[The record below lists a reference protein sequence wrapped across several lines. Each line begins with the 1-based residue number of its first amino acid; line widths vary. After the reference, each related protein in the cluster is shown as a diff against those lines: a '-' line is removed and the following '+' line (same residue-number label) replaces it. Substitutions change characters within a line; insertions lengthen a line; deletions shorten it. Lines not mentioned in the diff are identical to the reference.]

1 MSDGSIVFDTKIDG
15 TNIDKEMAAISKK
28 VDSIGSKISQNAKK
42 TSLLVAQEI
51 DRAAK
56 ELAQLD
62 KQIASQG
69 AKRRPDNEYIKQ
81 LREQAWEI
89 RSYMENLQSH
99 GAEALEHSTSSEVV
113 EKYRQ
118 LKQELQQSAQAMA
131 NLKRE
136 QIDLQ
141 RSLTQSAS
149 NAAGGGGLK
158 ERFISLFNTAKAG
171 IGNALTGAFQSLGR
185 NITGATQNLRNF
197 ASQSAQ
203 TGISAGSLAKS
214 IFSLGNIFG
223 AMVKRKLIST
233 IFQSVSKGLEALQ
246 NSSYSAGAG
255 LRSLEASG
263 TSAGYSI
270 AAAIAPLASMIVPV
284 FNTITNAIMTA
295 MNALARFFALLGGK
309 STYTKAVKQNAA
321 VAGAA
326 GGVAKKAKEAAQAVK
341 EEEKALASFDEIN
354 QLNLKNQEETVTP
367 DVDTGGGGG
376 GGAGSGY
383 GFVEEAIKP
392 TEFMTELAERLK
404 AIWADILGIV
414 HALAEA
420 WQEAWEYNGNGEAI
434 MNALKQILWDILD
447 MIKEITGATLLW
459 AEALDLRPLVTGIRD
474 VLESLEPLID
484 RICDAIA
491 YIWINAL
498 LPLAKWLTENAV
510 PVFLEGVASAL
521 DLICTVL
528 DYLSP
533 AATELYET
541 ILQPLIGEIGEAVI
555 EILTWLKEKLDEI
568 NLWMVDNQPIME
580 TIMHL
585 IEAIA
590 AVISIVF
597 TGAILIAIQMIK
609 AFGESIGA
617 VIRGAIQLFQGLIDF
632 VAGVFTGNWER
643 AWNGVKEI
651 FRSIFNTIA
660 SICEN
665 IINGI
670 VNALNSLSF
679 DIPEWVPMFGGNH
692 FGFSLSHISI
702 PRLATGTVIPPSAG
716 EFAAI
721 LGDNNSDTEVV
732 SPLETM
738 KAAFLE
744 ALEESGAGGGQN
756 IVIRFDGTMG
766 ELVRMLKPEL
776 DSENRR
782 VGVKLVTE

>member
-136 QIDLQ
+136 QIELQ
-141 RSLTQSAS
+141 KSLTLGGG
-149 NAAGGGGLK
+149 NAQQGGGLK
-158 ERFISLFNTAKAG
+158 DRFMSLFNNVKSG
-171 IGNALTGAFQSLGR
+171 IGNAFKSAFQSMGQSVS
-185 NITGATQNLRNF
+185 GATQKLREF
-197 ASQSAQ
+197 ATQSAQ
-203 TGISAGSLAKS
+203 TGISAKSLGKS

-326 GGVAKKAKEAAQAVK
+326 GGVAKKAKEAAAAVK

-354 QLNLKNQEETVTP
+354 QLNLKNQEDAVTP
-367 DVDTGGGGG
+367 DVDTGGGG

-392 TEFMTELAERLK
+392 SEFMLELAERLK
-404 AIWADILGIV
+404 AIWADILGIAN
-414 HALAEA
+414 ALAEA
-420 WQEAWEYNGNGEAI
+420 WQEAWEHNGNGEAI

-447 MIKEITGATLLW
+447 MIKEITAATLVW
-459 AEALDLRPLVTGIRD
+459 AENLDLIPLVTGIRD
-474 VLESLEPLID
+474 VLESLEPVID
-484 RICDAIA
+484 RICGAISYIWEYAVLPFAKWFIEGALPSVLEAIASGLDAI
-491 YIWINAL
+491 
-498 LPLAKWLTENAV
+498 
-510 PVFLEGVASAL
+510 G
-521 DLICTVL
+521 TVL

-533 AATELYET
+533 AATELYEMV
-541 ILQPLIGEIGEAVI
+541 IQPLVGEIGQAII
-555 EILTWLKEKLDEI
+555 ELLTWIMEQLDALNI
-568 NLWMVDNQPIME
+568 WMVENQPIME
-580 TIMHL
+580 TIMHIL
-585 IEAIA
+585 EAVA
-590 AVISIVF
+590 GVIGIVL
-597 TGAILIAIQMIK
+597 TAAILLAIQSIK
-609 AFGESIGA
+609 VFGETIGIVIKGA
-617 VIRGAIQLFQGLIDF
+617 VQLFQGLIDF
-632 VAGVFTGNWER
+632 IVGVFTGNWER
-643 AWNGVKEI
+643 AWNGVKDI
-651 FRSIFNTIA
+651 FKSIFNTIA
-660 SICEN
+660 SICESV
-665 IINGI
+665 INGI
-670 VNALNSLSF
+670 VDALNHISF
-679 DIPEWVPMFGGNH
+679 DVPEWVPVFGGNH
-692 FGFSLSHISI
+692 FGFNLSHVSI

-721 LGDNNSDTEVV
+721 LGDNNTDTEVV

-738 KAAFLE
+738 KEAFLE
-744 ALEESGAGGGQN
+744 ALEESGAGGGQT
-756 IVIRFDGTMG
+756 IVMKFDGSMG